1 MTSWNLFLSTVL
13 PEEGTGYY
21 CIGSYKKDTP
31 PLTYFADTIADAE
44 NLIQKVLDEQRD
56 VYFGVSKFVTTK
68 NRKAANAGWNK
79 AFFLDID
86 CGQKYV
92 DEGKGYLTQPEAL
105 TELKQFCKAVGLPKP
120 NLVNS
125 GNGIHASWVLTE
137 SLPSAEWK
145 GIATLLKRQAVQF
158 GLKVDPTKVA
168 DLAMVLRIPDT
179 LNFKTDPPKDVKWI
193 QKVLNAEATAPDAF
207 KAILSRGLEAEGLD
221 LSKAPKRPM
230 DDTTRALLGNNVSN
244 FGEIMKS
251 KGCNQLTYVF
261 KNQATVDEPLWRAA
275 LSIAQVCEDR
285 DTAIHRLSEHHP
297 GYTPRD
303 TENKANDT
311 KGPYHC
317 KTIEDHNVGG
327 CDGCPNKGK
336 ITSPVQ
342 LSKKIAKAT
351 PEDNVVTL
359 PCFEIGGTEVTYEIP
374 EFPFPYFRGK
384 NGGVYKQ
391 GFSNDEG
398 DEVEK
403 DKLIYKHDFYVVKRM
418 RDPELGE
425 VVWMRLHLPKDGVR
439 EFACPA
445 TSLMAADKFRDIVG
459 KQGVIGNPTEMAT
472 IMNYITSFAQALQE
486 RNATETMRTQF
497 GWCDDDTKFV
507 LGDREIDANGVQ
519 YSPPSNT
526 TLEFVHLFKPK
537 GTIDEWR
544 RVTDVYGRPGQEARA
559 FMLFAGL
566 GAPLIKFTNY
576 KGLIYSLTENQS
588 AGGKT
593 TIQRVI
599 NSIWG
604 HPVDTMLIARDTM
617 KSQFHQMGVFNNIS
631 ICTDEIT
638 NLSDKMVSD
647 LAYAVSQGRSNNR
660 MKSNSNEMR
669 VNNTRWAL
677 PAIFSGNSSMH
688 EKIAALK
695 ATPESEQLRIV
706 EIEIAPDKSLN
717 KEFTDEIFEH
727 TLMEN
732 YGVAAS
738 PYLEYLVKALPE
750 VKEMLKKIQKDFDTD
765 ANLSQKQRFY
775 SAGAATAFTGAI
787 IAKELG
793 LHNIDVDRVWKW
805 AVKYFKELTAS
816 VKPAERDALTSI
828 GSFLNAHMR
837 NLLVVDEHADKRTG
851 LTHAPI
857 QEPYGN
863 LISRYEP
870 DTKLLFIDVE
880 TFKSWC
886 VEKQISYRGITRKLV
901 EMGAGGTVTNKAMA
915 KGMALNTP
923 AVEALRID
931 NAVAQLVDADNL
943 AKQVGEN
950 GL

>member
-13 PEEGTGYY
+13 PEEGNGYY

-31 PLTYFADTIADAE
+31 ALTYFADTLTDAE
-44 NLIQKVLDEQRD
+44 HLVQKVLDEQRD
-56 VYFGVSKFVTTK
+56 VYFGVSKFVTNK

-79 AFFLDID
+79 AFFLDLD

-105 TELKQFCKAVGLPKP
+105 TELKRFCIELGLPKP

-137 SLPSAEWK
+137 ALPSDEWK
-145 GIATLLKRQAVQF
+145 VTATLFKRQAVQH
-158 GLKVDPTKVA
+158 GLKIDATKVT
-168 DLAMVLRIPDT
+168 DLAMVLRVPDT
-179 LNFKTDPPKDVKWI
+179 LNFKTDPPKEVKWI
-193 QKVLNAEATAPDAF
+193 QKADTVAHTTF
-207 KAILSRGLEAEGLD
+207 KAIVSRGLEAEGLD

-230 DDTTRALLGNNVSN
+230 DETTRALLGNNVSN
-244 FGEIMKS
+244 FGEIMRS
-251 KGCNQLTYVF
+251 KGCAQLSYIY
-261 KNQATVDEPLWRAA
+261 KNQDKIEEPLWRAA

-285 DTAIHRLSEHHP
+285 DVAIHKLSERHP
-297 GYTPRD
+297 GYSPRD

-317 KTIEDHNVGG
+317 KTIEEYNIGG

-342 LSKKIAKAT
+342 LHKRIAKAE
-351 PEDNVVTL
+351 PEDNIVTL

-391 GFSNDEG
+391 GFTNEEG

-403 DKLIYKHDFYVVKRM
+403 DKLIYKHDFYIVKRM

-425 VVWMRLHLPKDGVR
+425 MVWMRLHLPKDGVR
-439 EFACPA
+439 EFSCAA
-445 TSLMAADKFRDIVG
+445 TSLMAQDKFKDIVG
-459 KQGVIGNPTEMAT
+459 KQGVIGNATEMAA
-472 IMNYITSFAQALQE
+472 IMNYITAFAQALQE
-486 RNATETMRTQF
+486 RDSTETMRTQF

-507 LGDREIDANGVQ
+507 LGDREISADGVH

-526 TLEFVHLFKPK
+526 TMEFVHLVKPR
-537 GTIDEWR
+537 GTLEDWK
-544 RVTDVYGRPGQEARA
+544 RVTDVYGRAGQEARA
-559 FMLFAGL
+559 FLFFAGL
-566 GAPLIKFTNY
+566 GAPLMKFTNY

-604 HPVDTMLIARDTM
+604 HPTDMMLIAKDTM

-647 LAYAVSQGRSNNR
+647 LAYSVSQGRSNNR
-660 MKSNSNEMR
+660 MKANSNEMR
-669 VNNTRWAL
+669 VNNTRWSL
-677 PAIFSGNSSMH
+677 PAFFSGNSSMH

-706 EIEIAPDKSLN
+706 EIEIAPDPSLS
-717 KEFTDEIFEH
+717 KDFTDEIFEH
-727 TLMEN
+727 VLMEN
-732 YGVAAS
+732 YGVAADK
-738 PYLEYLVKALPE
+738 YLEYLVAALPE
-750 VKEMLKKIQKDFDTD
+750 VKDMLKKIQTDFDKD
-765 ANLSQKQRFY
+765 AKLSQKQRFY

-793 LHNIDVDRVWKW
+793 LHNIDVDRVWSW
-805 AVKYFKELTAS
+805 AVKYFKDLTAS
-816 VKPAERDALTSI
+816 VKPAERDALASI

-837 NLLVVDEHADKRTG
+837 NLLVVDDNPDKRTG
-851 LTHAPI
+851 LTHAPL
-857 QEPYGN
+857 QEPYGD

-870 DTKLLFIDVE
+870 DTKLLFIDADVL
-880 TFKSWC
+880 KAWC
-886 VEKQISYRGITRKLV
+886 VEKQISFRGITRKLT
-901 EMGAGGTVTNKAMA
+901 EMGAGGKIAKKAMA
-915 KGMALNTP
+915 KGTALSTP
-923 AVEALRID
+923 GVDAIAID
-931 NAVAQLVDADNL
+931 CAVAQLIDAENLVKQAQVD
-943 AKQVGEN
+943 G
-950 GL
+950 